1 MLEVIGFAFIF
12 SFGFVAGAYYKGCAF
27 DGQDWQILKWDTIS
41 LGYRP
46 VSVGSSLR
54 REDKILMALHLNSA
68 DFPKEGIQY
77 AVDE

>member
-1 MLEVIGFAFIF
+1 MLEVIGFTIIF
-12 SFGFVAGAYYKGCAF
+12 SLGFAAGAYYKAWAF
-27 DGQDWQILKWDTIS
+27 DGQDWQIMKWDTIS

-46 VSVGSSLR
+46 VSVGSFLC